1 MILKGTVTTLRPIAE
16 GDAEITLKWRQSTR
30 AKLLQRGAKTVA
42 EQRAWIAA
50 KLKTDELN
58 FIIEYRDKP
67 VGMIALHDINH
78 IHKSVQMGR
87 LLIGE
92 EEWVGKAPV
101 AFEAD
106 LMLCDHAF
114 DVLKMHKIYGDVMED
129 NHGMLKTRFYLG
141 YHQDGILRDHY
152 LYDGVYKN
160 TVAVSLLESEYRTT
174 CRPKLI
180 QLIAMLAR
188 FK

>member
-1 MILKGTVTTLRPIAE
+1 MELIGKIARLRPITIE
-16 GDAEITLKWRQSTR
+16 DAEITLAWRLSDR
-30 AKLLQRGAKTVA
+30 ARLLQRGATA
-42 EQRAWIAA
+42 LEGQRAWIAS
-50 KLKTDELN
+50 KLDSDELN
-58 FIIEYRDKP
+58 FIIEYQGRP
-67 VGMIALHDINH
+67 VGMIALLDLNETHR
-78 IHKSVQMGR
+78 SVQMGR

-92 EEWVGKAPV
+92 QEFVGRAPV

-114 DVLKMHKIYGDVMED
+114 DVLKVHKIYGDVMEE

-160 TVAVSLLESEYRTT
+160 TVAVSILEDEYRKI
-174 CRPKLI
+174 CRPRLLGLI
-180 QLIAMLAR
+180 KTMSM
-188 FK
+188 FS